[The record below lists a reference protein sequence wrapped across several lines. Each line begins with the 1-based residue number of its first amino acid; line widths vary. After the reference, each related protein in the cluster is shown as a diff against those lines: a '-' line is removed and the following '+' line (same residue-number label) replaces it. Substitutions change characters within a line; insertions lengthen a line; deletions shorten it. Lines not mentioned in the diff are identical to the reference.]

1 MSSQPRAHGPS
12 TQTGD
17 PVRDS
22 ALALVP
28 TVLDAYIP
36 LSRAV
41 WLEGPLGPALLE
53 LVRLRNAQRVNC
65 VFCRNARYDIAK
77 EDGLT
82 EQQIEWMGSAQGRQ
96 QLTRRERLA
105 LAFADAYLD
114 GPDTLSSEHQ
124 AELADAFT
132 AQEIAHLSLAL
143 LLFNTFSRCAV
154 TIGGMPESLPV
165 MEVSLPPA

>member
-1 MSSQPRAHGPS
+1 MTSQPRAHGPG
-12 TQTGD
+12 TQSGD

-28 TVLDAYIP
+28 EILEAYIP

-53 LVRLRNAQRVNC
+53 MVRLRNAQRVNC
-65 VFCRNARYDIAK
+65 VFCRNARYDIARD
-77 EDGLT
+77 DGLT
-82 EQQIEWMGSAQGRQ
+82 EEKIGWMASEEGRE
-96 QLTRRERLA
+96 QLSEQERLA
-105 LAFADAYLD
+105 VAFADAYLE
-114 GPDTLSSEHQ
+114 GPDNLSSDLQ
-124 AELADAFT
+124 AELAAAFSP
-132 AQEIAHLSLAL
+132 AEIAHLSLAL

-154 TIGGMPESLPV
+154 TIGGMPDSLPV